1 MTNRIVGE
9 VFVRNDWLDLL
20 VDRLEI
26 ISEEIW
32 LNLGELIELNESVL
46 KHSLVLLSEGL
57 GDHVG
62 HKGKQLD
69 EVLRVLS
76 LSDGQVVGDS
86 LEGGKLN
93 VQALESERPLKNTA
107 KLILELDQVV
117 KDVAEQAI
125 EDNESGIDLSLG
137 LTLDECEER
146 VEQLLPDTVVL
157 LIDHG
162 ALDLDSQIAD
172 LVHVGLVGGIDT
184 LERLKDGLLDCSART
199 I

>member
-20 VDRLEI
+20 IDRLEI
-26 ISEEIW
+26 VSEEIW

-62 HKGKQLD
+62 HEGEQLD
-69 EVLRVLS
+69 EVLCVLS

-86 LEGGKLN
+86 LEGGKLD
-93 VQALESERPLKNTA
+93 VQALESERPLENTA
-107 KLILELDQVV
+107 KLILELDQVIQN
-117 KDVAEQAI
+117 VAEQAI

-137 LTLDECEER
+137 LALDEGEER
-146 VEQLLPDTVVL
+146 VEQLLPDAVVL

-162 ALDLDSQIAD
+162 ALDLDGQIAD